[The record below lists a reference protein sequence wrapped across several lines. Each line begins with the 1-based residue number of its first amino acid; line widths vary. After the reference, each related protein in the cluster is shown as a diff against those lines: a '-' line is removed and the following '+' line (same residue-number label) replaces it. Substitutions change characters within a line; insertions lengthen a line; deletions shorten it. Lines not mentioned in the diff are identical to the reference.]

1 MVDNIYFKSLLSE
14 MMDGIISILL
24 LNLFSLIGN
33 SIEFLFGLLLGLLGN
48 DIFCGLIDSDDFK

>member
-1 MVDNIYFKSLLSE
+1 